1 MPRPFWFIFIG
12 HLINTTGGS
21 FLWPLNTIYLHDY
34 LGKSLSLAG
43 FVLMLNAAASV
54 IGNLLGGY
62 LFDKIGGFKA
72 IITGAGITLAALIAL
87 TFSHGWPSYAI
98 LLVFI
103 GLGSGVVNPSI
114 YALAGAAWKDGGRKA
129 FNAMYVAANI
139 GVAIGSAMGG
149 FIASISFDLIFIS
162 NMVLYLIFFII
173 AFMSYRNIS
182 DEAVSGISSIKIQG
196 ENVQCVPCLFF
207 LLVMHFAGLP
217 MFSGKQQ
224 LQRTRKKFIFPLSN
238 TAFCGQ

>member
-103 GLGSGVVNPSI
+103 GLGSGVVNLGCLSSLLF
-114 YALAGAAWKDGGRKA
+114 Y
-129 FNAMYVAANI
+129 
-139 GVAIGSAMGG
+139 
-149 FIASISFDLIFIS
+149 
-162 NMVLYLIFFII
+162 FFCTL
-173 AFMSYRNIS
+173 F
-182 DEAVSGISSIKIQG
+182 
-196 ENVQCVPCLFF
+196 QC
-207 LLVMHFAGLP
+207 
-217 MFSGKQQ
+217 
-224 LQRTRKKFIFPLSN
+224 LQRFFMIKVWTKNFRQKLCKAVFTESLPHFGQRF
-238 TAFCGQ
+238 FCG